1 MEYVH
6 YSVMRN
12 EILQYLVSDAQ
23 QEALMVDCTCGE
35 GGHTHLFLSTYPK
48 LKVIGLDRDS
58 EIQKKAIARMES
70 FGDRF
75 EPRNIWF
82 DDFFKEYD
90 GPEVDLVLFDLGIS
104 SFHYE
109 ESERGFSFRKGE
121 ELDMRLDKDA
131 PISAFDV
138 VNGYQEQRL
147 ADVIYKFGEER
158 YSRRIARA
166 IVERRKTGK
175 ILSSED
181 LASIIYKAVPSGYR
195 YGHIHPATRTFQAIR
210 IEVNRE
216 LDRIEPAI
224 RNALKVLKSGG
235 RMAVISFHSLED
247 RQVKWLFKELG
258 EGDNPILKIL
268 TKKPLVPTEEEKAEN
283 AASRSAKLRIVEK
296 L

>member
-12 EILQYLVSDAQ
+12 EILQYLVPDPDKD
-23 QEALMVDCTCGE
+23 ALMVDCTCGE
-35 GGHTHLFLSTYPK
+35 GGHTLLFLSTYPK

-58 EIQKKAIARMES
+58 EIQKKAIARMAD
-70 FGDRF
+70 FGERF

-82 DDFFKEYD
+82 DDFFREYD
-90 GPEVDLVLFDLGIS
+90 GQALDMVLFDLGIS

-147 ADVIYKFGEER
+147 ADVIYQFGEER

-166 IVERRKTGK
+166 IVERRKIGK
-175 ILSSED
+175 IVSSEE

-195 YGHIHPATRTFQAIR
+195 YGHIHPATRSFQAIR

-224 RNALKVLKSGG
+224 RDALKALKSGG

-247 RQVKWLFKELG
+247 RRVKWLFKELG
-258 EGDNPILKIL
+258 EGDHPVIKIL
-268 TKKPLVPTEEEKAEN
+268 TKKPLVPTEEETSEN